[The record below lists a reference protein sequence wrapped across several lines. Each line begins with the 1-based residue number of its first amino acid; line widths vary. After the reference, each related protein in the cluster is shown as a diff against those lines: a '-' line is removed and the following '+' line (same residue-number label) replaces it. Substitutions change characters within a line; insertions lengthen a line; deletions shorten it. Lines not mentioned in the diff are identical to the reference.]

1 MSTVGE
7 NVAVPNMLIGCENWF
22 KLLEN
27 HLTSN
32 IQKSQK
38 CFFLWAINLLRKKKK
53 ANYKK
58 TYTSSGVYLSV

>member
-1 MSTVGE
+1 MSAVGE
-7 NVAVPNMLIGCENWF
+7 NVAVPNTLIGCENWF

-38 CFFLWAINLLRKKKK
+38 CFFLWAINLLKKKK
-53 ANYKK
+53 ANYKM
-58 TYTSSGVYLSV
+58 TYTSSGVHLSV